1 MRKYLPLVVVVVL
14 LLGFGRDAGAT
25 LNVAID
31 TSAAYT
37 RFVQN
42 LSAPQTGSLDVFLT
56 KDAGTYGV
64 ASYNARIDA
73 SSVGIVL
80 TGAGTPSAAHPALFP
95 TTPLVSGT
103 STDSLLRVSDL
114 LASGEA
120 GVTDGAG
127 LFSIKFTIP
136 AGAVGDF
143 PLTINPN
150 ETLLFDGAA
159 MPVALGGPPGTVTI
173 HVSPVPEPGGLLVMG
188 GLVMLRGRGA
198 RSRKRRVRIG
208 WSRPARDSE
217 TCGHRRGC
225 EG

>member
-1 MRKYLPLVVVVVL
+1 MRKYVL
-14 LLGFGRDAGAT
+14 LIVMVLLVGFGRDAGAT

-37 RFVQN
+37 NFVQSLN
-42 LSAPQTGSLDVFLT
+42 APQTGSLDVFLT

-64 ASYNARIDA
+64 ASYNARVDA
-73 SSVGIVL
+73 PLTGIVL
-80 TGAGTPSAAHPALFP
+80 TGAGVPSAAHPALFP

-103 STDSLLRVSDL
+103 STDSLLRVSDF

-120 GVTDGAG
+120 AVTDGAG

-150 ETLLFDGAA
+150 ETFLFDGAA
-159 MPVALGGPPGTVTI
+159 MPVTLGGAPGTVTI
-173 HVSPVPEPGGLLVMG
+173 HVSPAPEPGGSLLMG
-188 GLVMLRGRGA
+188 SLVMLCA
-198 RSRKRRVRIG
+198 RNR
-208 WSRPARDSE
+208 AR
-217 TCGHRRGC
+217 RRGC
-225 EG
+225 AR

>member
-1 MRKYLPLVVVVVL
+1 MRKYVL
-14 LLGFGRDAGAT
+14 LAVMVLLVGFGRDAEAA

-42 LSAPQTGSLDVFLT
+42 LSAPQPGSLDVFLT
-56 KDAGTYGV
+56 KDAAGAYGV
-64 ASYNARIDA
+64 ASYNARVDA
-73 SSVGIVL
+73 PLTGIVL
-80 TGAGTPSAAHPALFP
+80 TGAGVPSAAHPGLFP

-103 STDSLLRVSDL
+103 STDSMLRVSDL

-120 GVTDGAG
+120 AATDGAG

-150 ETLLFDGAA
+150 ETFLFDGAG
-159 MPVALGGPPGTVTI
+159 MPVALSGPPGAVTI
-173 HVSPVPEPGGLLVMG
+173 HVSPVPEPAGVVVIGS
-188 GLVMLRGRGA
+188 LVMLCA
-198 RSRKRRVRIG
+198 RSRARRQG
-208 WSRPARDSE
+208 CAR
-217 TCGHRRGC
+217 
-225 EG
+225 

>member
-14 LLGFGRDAGAT
+14 LGFGSDAGAT

-31 TSAAYT
+31 TSAANT

-42 LSAPQTGSLDVFLT
+42 LSAPQTRSLDVFLT

-80 TGAGTPSAAHPALFP
+80 TGAGAPSAAHPGLFP

-103 STDSLLRVSDL
+103 STDSILRVSDL
-114 LASGEA
+114 LATGEA
-120 GVTDGAG
+120 AVTDGAG

-159 MPVALGGPPGTVTI
+159 MPVALGGPPGAATI
-173 HVSPVPEPGGLLVMG
+173 HVSPLPEPGGVGVVLMG
-188 GLVMLRGRGA
+188 SLVMLRGRRT
-198 RSRKRRVRIG
+198 RSR
-208 WSRPARDSE
+208 
-217 TCGHRRGC
+217 
-225 EG
+225 

>member
-1 MRKYLPLVVVVVL
+1 MRKYLAFVVVVL
-14 LLGFGRDAGAT
+14 MVGLGREARAT

-31 TSAAYT
+31 TSAAST
-37 RFVQN
+37 NFVQN

-56 KDAGTYGV
+56 KDATGYGV
-64 ASYNARIDA
+64 ASYNARVDTPA
-73 SSVGIVL
+73 GGIVL
-80 TGAGTPSAAHPALFP
+80 TGAGAPSAAHPGLFP

-114 LASGEA
+114 LATGEA

-143 PLTINPN
+143 PLSIHPN

-159 MPVALGGPPGTVTI
+159 APVALSGAPVGATI
-173 HVSPVPEPGGLLVMG
+173 HVAPVPEPGVVGVVVMG
-188 GLVMLRGRGA
+188 LVFGL
-198 RSRKRRVRIG
+198 RSRR
-208 WSRPARDSE
+208 
-217 TCGHRRGC
+217 GHRR
-225 EG
+225 

>member
-1 MRKYLPLVVVVVL
+1 MRKYLPLVMVVVL
-14 LLGFGRDAGAT
+14 LVGFGRDAGAG

-64 ASYNARIDA
+64 ASYNARVDA
-73 SSVGIVL
+73 PSSVGIVL
-80 TGAGTPSAAHPALFP
+80 SGAGAASAAHPGLFP

-136 AGAVGDF
+136 AGAVGDYK
-143 PLTINPN
+143 LSINPS

-159 MPVALGGPPGTVTI
+159 MPVTLSGPPGAATI
-173 HVSPVPEPGGLLVMG
+173 HVSPVPEPGALGVVVMG
-188 GLVMLRGRGA
+188 SLVLLRGRGA
-198 RSRKRRVRIG
+198 RSRKRQDGGV
-208 WSRPARDSE
+208 
-217 TCGHRRGC
+217 
-225 EG
+225 